1 MDAHFAP
8 PPAPPASR
16 PPARSGQ
23 VFLAASTVR
32 RAARLAEIRRDEELV
47 AEALVDALRRVI
59 AVKTPRTPE
68 QIRAELDAAVK
79 RSDEAQRALNIARIS
94 LRSRRNILYADSAP
108 LPASIAAYR
117 HRGNYRG
124 AFGSMSELGNCLRS
138 ALGIVSGLTIADR
151 TAIARN
157 LHLHGDIWTLEHQG
171 AVHVFGRPGSGA
183 DLILASERPSP
194 DALVPREAPAS

>member
-1 MDAHFAP
+1 M
-8 PPAPPASR
+8 
-16 PPARSGQ
+16 
-23 VFLAASTVR
+23 FLAASTVR

-59 AVKTPRTPE
+59 AVKTPRTPD

-79 RSDEAQRALNIARIS
+79 RSDEAQRALNVARIS

-194 DALVPREAPAS
+194 DALVPREAPTS